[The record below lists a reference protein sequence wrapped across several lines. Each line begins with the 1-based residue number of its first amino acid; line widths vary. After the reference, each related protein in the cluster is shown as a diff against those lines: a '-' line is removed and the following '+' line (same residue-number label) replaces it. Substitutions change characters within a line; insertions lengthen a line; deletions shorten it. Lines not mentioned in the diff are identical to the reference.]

1 MDRPEPGL
9 VKWSANPAVDSFVH
23 LNLQR
28 RILHRYEPTGHARHG
43 KFEYAK
49 LSTHDK
55 IPRLSTY
62 DWSPVSPELVAVAND
77 AGAINLLRIDDNSNA
92 FAEIGPSLHRTCQSV
107 AFNTTGLLAVG
118 FDRVRL
124 EPSLH
129 VWDIN
134 RLSRL
139 DEQSLWGF
147 PPDASSLAE
156 QKADLEYS
164 ASVRSLKF
172 FEDSPQTLVA
182 GIRGH
187 CVKLIDLR
195 DPEASTTFQTK
206 CNNNLA
212 IDYADQNYFASSDLS
227 HPGVTIWDRRA
238 ANRAVASHT
247 YMKAVDDD
255 ELPWGGALCLDKVIE
270 TGSNPFLDE
279 GKHSL
284 IRSMRYC
291 RDRRGLLAAL
301 SPSGQL
307 KMLQTTREMHSSLT
321 ALQRGPELLEV
332 RRSHDLDVSYRDLW
346 GRSDRIVSFDWVTL
360 KSPVL
365 QPRVIVLRASGRFD
379 ILEEPC
385 RSSQQVFGF
394 VPWQTP
400 HRGLD
405 AGTRYHDLM
414 QFEPSQSAAMLG
426 PFVAEQT
433 LSELALFGAAKA
445 ETEERLRS
453 VLKDGLVACVRVEQL
468 DGMEAPLP
476 ESLQAATCVAEK
488 LRSLREYVGDQ
499 EADARRQGK
508 SVEGWRE
515 KHQELLGTLMTAK
528 GLPREA
534 QCIVDHAML
543 LRAKDKYLL
552 DAAANGEIVGD
563 DGWER
568 YVWDW
573 VADAQSA
580 ADEGGMVMG
589 NMDLGL
595 LGVHGVWTNNL
606 GKTPRTR
613 LSAGTSAG
621 DTWQWERAIGQY
633 CKKHRLGKLES
644 VATKKPHH
652 RQLCLE
658 ICSWGHVQREEA
670 DSQRAAAH
678 TRAAGRALFSG
689 KTQQAIDMLR
699 RASAAHPQLLFVSLA
714 LQLAQGAGREQ
725 VAAAGE
731 EWAGGDD
738 AYLEAMS
745 WLIAT
750 GDWRA
755 IARQQSLPLADR
767 VMVAVRNFDDEELT
781 EWLEEQMALAVA
793 EGDVAGIVLTG
804 MSDGL
809 VDVVA
814 RFVDKYGDVQT
825 AALLTAAAYPR
836 YVDDV
841 RCRAWRNAYRALL
854 QRHALFLQRTRF
866 DVESTR
872 RSKRHGLPTLKP
884 PCRQIALRCV
894 FCDAQS
900 LAHHGPSA
908 LLLASAVVAKPPT
921 ASAPS
926 TATATATAT
935 PPLPAAPPHQL
946 QQAAPPPSSSSAAAA
961 LEPPNALLAATVA
974 AGVCCPNCGRHL
986 PRCVVC
992 LQVVGLPRPTP
1003 DSASC
1008 WPDSNARAHLAPEPL
1023 DSNAARFPTFC
1034 LRCEHV
1040 LHLDHAR
1047 QWFARHV
1054 ECPVPECRCRC
1065 NFRANPELVYR

>member
-28 RILHRYEPTGHARHG
+28 RILHRYEPTGHARHDS
-43 KFEYAK
+43 FEYTK

-62 DWSPVSPELVAVAND
+62 DWSPVSPELLAVAND

-92 FAEIGPSLHRTCQSV
+92 FAEIGPSLHRTCQSI

-129 VWDIN
+129 IWDIN
-134 RLSRL
+134 RLSAF
-139 DEQSLWGF
+139 DEQSSWGF

-238 ANRAVASHT
+238 ASRAVASHT

-255 ELPWGGALCLDKVIE
+255 EMPWGGALCLDKVIE

-284 IRSMRYC
+284 IRSLRYC

-332 RRSHDLDVSYRDLW
+332 RTSHDLDVSYRDVSA
-346 GRSDRIVSFDWVTL
+346 RNDRIVSFDWVTVS
-360 KSPVL
+360 SPVL
-365 QPRVIVLRASGRFD
+365 RPRVIVLRASGRFD

-385 RSSQQVFGF
+385 PSSKQVFGF

-400 HRGLD
+400 HRGLG

-433 LSELALFGAAKA
+433 LSELPLFGAEKA
-445 ETEERLRS
+445 ATEERLRS
-453 VLKDGLVACVRVEQL
+453 VLKDGLVASVRVEQL
-468 DGMEAPLP
+468 DAMTAPLP
-476 ESLQAATCVAEK
+476 DSFHAATCVAAK
-488 LRSLREYVGDQ
+488 LRSLRDYVGDQ
-499 EADARRQGK
+499 EAAVLEQENGRRDTKG
-508 SVEGWRE
+508 VEACRE
-515 KHQELLGTLMTAK
+515 MHQELLGTLMRAK

-534 QCIVDHAML
+534 QCVVDKAML

-552 DAAANGEIVGD
+552 DAAANRSIVGD
-563 DGWER
+563 DAWER

-573 VADAQSA
+573 IADAQSA

-589 NMDLGL
+589 NMDLSL
-595 LGVHGVWTNNL
+595 LGVHAIWNNNL
-606 GKTPRTR
+606 GKTPSTR
-613 LSAGTSAG
+613 LGAGTTAG

-633 CKKHRLGKLES
+633 CKKHRLAKLES
-644 VATKKPHH
+644 VTTKKPHH

-658 ICSWGHVQREEA
+658 VCSWGHGQRDEA
-670 DSQRAAAH
+670 SAEAEDTAAAH

-689 KTQQAIDMLR
+689 KTRQAIDMLR
-699 RASAAHPQLLFVSLA
+699 KASEAHPQLLFVSLA
-714 LQLAQGAGREQ
+714 LQLAQGAGRQ
-725 VAAAGE
+725 QMAAQGVGE
-731 EWAGGDD
+731 AGGTD
-738 AYLEAMS
+738 AYLRAMS
-745 WLIAT
+745 SLIAT

-767 VMVAVRNFDDEELT
+767 VMVAVRNFDDDELT
-781 EWLEEQMALAVA
+781 GATW
-793 EGDVAGIVLTG
+793 
-804 MSDGL
+804 
-809 VDVVA
+809 
-814 RFVDKYGDVQT
+814 
-825 AALLTAAAYPR
+825 
-836 YVDDV
+836 
-841 RCRAWRNAYRALL
+841 RAL
-854 QRHALFLQRTRF
+854 
-866 DVESTR
+866 
-872 RSKRHGLPTLKP
+872 
-884 PCRQIALRCV
+884 C
-894 FCDAQS
+894 
-900 LAHHGPSA
+900 
-908 LLLASAVVAKPPT
+908 
-921 ASAPS
+921 
-926 TATATATAT
+926 
-935 PPLPAAPPHQL
+935 
-946 QQAAPPPSSSSAAAA
+946 
-961 LEPPNALLAATVA
+961 
-974 AGVCCPNCGRHL
+974 
-986 PRCVVC
+986 
-992 LQVVGLPRPTP
+992 
-1003 DSASC
+1003 
-1008 WPDSNARAHLAPEPL
+1008 
-1023 DSNAARFPTFC
+1023 
-1034 LRCEHV
+1034 
-1040 LHLDHAR
+1040 
-1047 QWFARHV
+1047 
-1054 ECPVPECRCRC
+1054 
-1065 NFRANPELVYR
+1065 